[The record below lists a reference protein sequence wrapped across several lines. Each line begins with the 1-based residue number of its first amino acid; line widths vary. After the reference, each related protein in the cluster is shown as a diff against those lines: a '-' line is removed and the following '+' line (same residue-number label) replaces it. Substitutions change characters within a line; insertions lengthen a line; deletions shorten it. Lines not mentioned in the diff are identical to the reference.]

1 MHAVQARR
9 LFLSE
14 KRTACRRDAR
24 FFRFPPFR
32 GPSACFRDLPSG
44 HQPAEPGPPEKDK
57 GRGKPLPRL
66 EVNRIIGLKVNGIW
80 IVVRSKRHSPF
91 PKGKLAG
98 GLIGDRES
106 MFLAGKTRDRGS
118 ARPRIPYPR
127 IS

>member
-9 LFLSE
+9 LFLIE

-24 FFRFPPFR
+24 FFDLAGFRLLPTPLRGLSKEHPP
-32 GPSACFRDLPSG
+32 AK
-44 HQPAEPGPPEKDK
+44 PGPPEKDK

-91 PKGKLAG
+91 PKGKWVG
-98 GLIGDRES
+98 GLWGRAV
-106 MFLAGKTRDRGS
+106 F
-118 ARPRIPYPR
+118 
-127 IS
+127 